1 MFLKIP
7 LSAADIATV
16 DPNCVKTVLA
26 NDELVFNNVQ
36 RRLPRNPPDWN
47 VLDSLFLIILY

>member
-26 NDELVFNNVQ
+26 NDESVFNNVQ
-36 RRLPRNPPDWN
+36 RRLPRNPPD
-47 VLDSLFLIILY
+47 

>member
-36 RRLPRNPPDWN
+36 RRLLRNLPD
-47 VLDSLFLIILY
+47 